1 MLVWDEAKR
10 KTNLQKHGLDFAD
23 TGLVYDNPNKITF
36 QSPREGEPRKQDI
49 AMVAV
54 HGPRISCTQRWTGQ
68 RVRLSFKERR
78 MKFREPRKP
87 RGKSGRQGANAYLC
101 RARNGHTGDLISGRV
116 KSGERGL

>member
-23 TGLVYDNPNKITF
+23 AGLVYDNPDKITF
-36 QSPREGEPRKQDI
+36 QSPRKGEARKQDI

-54 HGPRISCTQRWTGQ
+54 NGPRISFTQRWTWQ

-78 MKFREPRKP
+78 MKLREPMKP
-87 RGKSGRQGANAYLC
+87 QRKSGRQGSNTYLC
-101 RARNGHTGDLISGRV
+101 GARSGRTGDLISGRI
-116 KSGERGL
+116 KSGERSL